1 MNESVQNSEC
11 KIEHV
16 MGCSLPELQLLCL
29 GWVCQDT
36 PPAAQMASAAEQGVL
51 CQEHAWKS
59 PVLVG

>member
-1 MNESVQNSEC
+1 
-11 KIEHV
+11 